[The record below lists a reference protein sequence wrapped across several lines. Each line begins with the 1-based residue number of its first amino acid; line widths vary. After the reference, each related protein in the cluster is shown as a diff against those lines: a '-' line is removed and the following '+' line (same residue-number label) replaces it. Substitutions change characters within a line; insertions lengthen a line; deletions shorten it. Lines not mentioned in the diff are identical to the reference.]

1 MKDKTDFILGQKV
14 AEQLV
19 KLGIETPMLQFPPGV
34 DRDPHAALLRIK
46 AHVASI
52 MGELGLNLEDDSLSE
67 TPKRVA
73 KMFVNEIFSGL
84 DYQNFPTMTVIDNK
98 MNTDEMVLER
108 NITMNSTCEHHLLPI
123 IGRAHVAYIPEK
135 KVLGLSKMN
144 RVVKFFA
151 QRPQV
156 QERLVAQIHATLC
169 HVLETEHVAVII
181 EAEHMCV
188 KTRGVEDACSDTV
201 TSKLSGAF
209 TQAST
214 RSELLTFIK

>member
-1 MKDKTDFILGQKV
+1 MSKTDNALGQ
-14 AEQLV
+14 LV
-19 KLGIETPMLQFPPGV
+19 HDHLVDLGIETPLVAPSST
-34 DRDPHAALLRIK
+34 ALLDIQNSMTNVMN
-46 AHVASI
+46 A
-52 MGELGLNLEDDSLSE
+52 LGLNLDDDSLAE
-67 TPKRVA
+67 TPMRVA

-84 DYQNFPTMTVIDNK
+84 DYRNFPKCTVIENK
-98 MNTDEMVLER
+98 MCVDEMVLER

-123 IGRAHVAYIPEK
+123 IGKAHVAYIPNT

-144 RVVKFFA
+144 RIVQFFA
-151 QRPQV
+151 KRPQV
-156 QERLVAQIHATLC
+156 QERLVAQIHAALC
-169 HVLETEHVAVII
+169 FILETEHVAVII

-214 RSELLTFIK
+214 RAELLTFIR